1 MPAATTAPPARSH
14 IQFGAMPAPNT
25 IIRRY
30 PSSYTRSTESE
41 SSSSH
46 SAHSSH
52 SAKSSKTGKQSQ
64 QQQQGAT
71 DFDSILKP
79 GQMRSMAEIDE
90 EEEEARMQKTGTAKA
105 KKMRGKLLLG
115 LVTKIGSLEK
125 GKKGV

>member
-1 MPAATTAPPARSH
+1 MPAATTAPPARSN

-46 SAHSSH
+46 SGHSSH

-64 QQQQGAT
+64 QQQGAT

-79 GQMRSMAEIDE
+79 GQIRSMAEID

-115 LVTKIGSLEK
+115 LVTKIGSLGK